1 MPQKESRPNIC
12 RIYSEGSFTE
22 ANGVPQ
28 TADPPHSFTPNK
40 AKPPWSEGG
49 RGSKIS
55 RKPPPAP
62 GTYTCAASSALAK
75 RPSCPSMLSLQLPA
89 CRKAP
94 LASICDILRQPR
106 ERKESVALRTCCCWG
121 ERDAGG
127 GWSMVPLLVTCR
139 RRLSMST
146 WEPGKALN
154 VPTTPLSNGLG
165 IPVLGLGKCS
175 WLLRVAAGGK
185 ITLGVKCK
193 LRACIFQPPPLPPP
207 PLHVYCKSVFPKRLI
222 TEAATPPTP
231 EY

>member
-121 ERDAGG
+121 GKR
-127 GWSMVPLLVTCR
+127 CR
-139 RRLSMST
+139 RRLVHGAFAGDVQAAAQH
-146 WEPGKALN
+146 EH
-154 VPTTPLSNGLG
+154 LG
-165 IPVLGLGKCS
+165 AREG
-175 WLLRVAAGGK
+175 
-185 ITLGVKCK
+185 
-193 LRACIFQPPPLPPP
+193 
-207 PLHVYCKSVFPKRLI
+207 PKR
-222 TEAATPPTP
+222 AHNPPFQWLRHP
-231 EY
+231 CVGAG